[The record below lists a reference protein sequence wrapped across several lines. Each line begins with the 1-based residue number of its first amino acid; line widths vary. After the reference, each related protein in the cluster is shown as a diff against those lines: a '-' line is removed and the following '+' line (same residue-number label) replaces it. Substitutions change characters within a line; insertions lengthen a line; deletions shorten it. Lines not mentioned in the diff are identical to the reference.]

1 MTYAADTPPA
11 SAAAPTADSAT
22 DEALGALLTLPKP
35 EVAAGVIEGALA
47 QHWGL
52 AGKMQPLAGERD
64 LNFCLTTAAGTKYLV
79 KLTHPAESPAMTEFQ
94 TGAMVHVAD
103 RDPSLPVPRVIRP
116 ADGAL
121 WVALPEGRLR
131 MFTWLEGEPMSSG
144 PRSDA
149 QARASGE
156 MLARLTRALRD
167 YSHPAADHVL
177 LWDIRQTP
185 RLLPLL
191 PSIAD
196 ETLRSGAGAFVARF
210 TTGITPRLADLPWQ
224 VCHSDLNP
232 HNLLVDPAQPDQ
244 ITGLIDFGDM
254 VYTPRICDLG
264 VAAAYQIDPARPL
277 ERLSEFVAGYTSV
290 LPLTAP
296 ELDLLFDM
304 ITARMITT
312 LSITS
317 WRAARYPEN
326 APYILR
332 NAPSARAGLAAFRAI
347 GADAATRAFHLAAT
361 GA

>member
-1 MTYAADTPPA
+1 MTDAAIPPA
-11 SAAAPTADSAT
+11 PVSTAT
-22 DEALGALLTLPKP
+22 DDALGALLTLPKP
-35 EVAAGVIEGALA
+35 EIADAVIAAALA
-47 QHWGL
+47 EHWGL
-52 AGKMQPLAGERD
+52 SGGMQPLAGERD
-64 LNFCLTTAAGTKYLV
+64 LNFCLTTAQGAKYLV
-79 KLTHPAESPAMTEFQ
+79 KLTHPAESLGMTEFQ
-94 TGAMVHVAD
+94 TGALVHVAE
-103 RDPSLPVPRVIRP
+103 RDPELPVPRVIRP
-116 ADGAL
+116 VDGAL

-131 MFTWLEGEPMSSG
+131 VLSWLEGQPMSAG
-144 PRSDA
+144 ARSDA
-149 QARASGE
+149 QARQSGVV
-156 MLARLTRALRD
+156 LARLTRALAD

-185 RLLPLL
+185 RLVPLL
-191 PSIAD
+191 PSITD
-196 ETLRSGAGAFVARF
+196 EALRAGAGAFVARF
-210 TTGITPRLADLPWQ
+210 SAEITPRLAALPWQ
-224 VCHSDLNP
+224 ICHSDLNP
-232 HNLLVDPAQPDQ
+232 HNLLVDPAAPDR

-277 ERLSEFVAGYTSV
+277 ERLSAFVAGYASV

-332 NAPSARAGLAAFRAI
+332 NAPAARAGLEAFRAI
-347 GADAATRAFHLAAT
+347 GADAAARAFHLAAK